1 MLGNML
7 TRKGLM
13 IVRVWVNGQKLL
25 VPIHLLS
32 NIEITNYFNNEPTFN
47 GVYSRDNLQR
57 LKMENM
63 P

>member
-13 IVRVWVNGQKLL
+13 TVRVWVNGQKLL

>member
-13 IVRVWVNGQKLL
+13 PVRVWVNGQKLL
-25 VPIHLLS
+25 VPIHPLS
-32 NIEITNYFNNEPTFN
+32 NIEITNYFHNETTLN